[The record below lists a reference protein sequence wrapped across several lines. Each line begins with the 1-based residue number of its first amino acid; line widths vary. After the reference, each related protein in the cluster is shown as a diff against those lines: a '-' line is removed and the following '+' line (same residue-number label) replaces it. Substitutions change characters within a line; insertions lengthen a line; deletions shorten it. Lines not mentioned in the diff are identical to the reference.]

1 MFFFVV
7 DIYLTVL
14 VHGRFSLL
22 QSIVFSLEISFV
34 IIARFGVDGVRVFLN
49 SGILQNKSMF
59 RTVKMLYIL
68 IVVLSG
74 LVACSWVTY

>member
-1 MFFFVV
+1 V